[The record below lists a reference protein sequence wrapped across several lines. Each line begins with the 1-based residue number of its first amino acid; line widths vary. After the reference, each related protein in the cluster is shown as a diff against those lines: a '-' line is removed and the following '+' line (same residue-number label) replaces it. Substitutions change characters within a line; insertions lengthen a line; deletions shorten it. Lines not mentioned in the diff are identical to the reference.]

1 MEHQAGDPL
10 EVEYQRTYV
19 VYDATTGVIVHQH
32 QTTTFSG
39 AEGRSEQEDEERAV
53 ELARGMGHRAAD
65 LRALPVAADFE
76 LEPCHRVD
84 VDARCLTAER
94 PAESSSHRESTSD

>member
-1 MEHQAGDPL
+1 MEHHAGDPL

-19 VYDATTGVIVHQH
+19 VYDATTGVIVHHH
-32 QTTTFSG
+32 QTTTFRG
-39 AEGRSEQEDEERAV
+39 AEGRTEQEDEQRAL
-53 ELARGMGHRAAD
+53 ELACRMAHREAD

-84 VDARCLTAER
+84 VDSRCLTAHR
-94 PAESSSHRESTSD
+94 PAGS